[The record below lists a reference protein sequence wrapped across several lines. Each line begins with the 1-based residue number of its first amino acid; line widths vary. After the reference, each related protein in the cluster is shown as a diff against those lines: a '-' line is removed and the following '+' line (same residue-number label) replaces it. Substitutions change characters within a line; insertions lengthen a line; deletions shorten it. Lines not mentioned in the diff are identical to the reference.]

1 MRSRLC
7 AFAGCLAFAF
17 SALAARAQP
26 PAPPPCAS
34 SEYHQ
39 FDFWLGRWDVFRA
52 DTRQLVAHSLIEK
65 LYGGCAVREN
75 WMPLVGG
82 GGGSLN
88 AYRATEHRWRQVW
101 IDSMNNFNSY
111 AGAIQHGVMVMKGIS
126 HAASG
131 SAAPEKM
138 TFEPRPDGSVIQT
151 GFRSVG
157 KGASW
162 TISYRFIYRRPANR
176 SS

>member
-7 AFAGCLAFAF
+7 AFAGCVAFAS

-26 PAPPPCAS
+26 PAPPPCTSA
-34 SEYHQ
+34 EYHQ

-52 DTRQLVAHSLIEK
+52 DTHQLVAHSLIEK
-65 LYGGCAVREN
+65 LYGGCAIREN

-88 AYRATEHRWRQVW
+88 AYRPKEHRWQQIW
-101 IDSMNNFNSY
+101 IDSTNNLNSY
-111 AGAIQHGVMVMKGIS
+111 AGAIEHGVMVMNGVS

-131 SAAPEKM
+131 STAPERM
-138 TFEPRPDGSVIQT
+138 TFEALADGSVVQT
-151 GFRSVG
+151 GFRRLG
-157 KGASW
+157 KRASW